1 MFEPITL
8 TWDGREFVIPADGV
22 MRAIAIVEEHITLGE
37 LGQAGDGVRVPLG
50 KISMAFGALLR
61 HAGAR
66 VSDAQVYE
74 KVFSDADGS
83 AAAACMAL
91 MSLMMPPAHLR
102 KIRASMEEDQPG
114 KAAAPSS
121 KRRTSRQ

>member
-8 TWDGREFVIPADGV
+8 TWDGREYVIPADQV

-61 HAGAR
+61 FAGAR
-66 VSDAQVYE
+66 VTDAHVYE

-83 AAAACMAL
+83 AAAACIAL
-91 MSLMMPPAHLR
+91 ISLMMPPEHLR
-102 KIRASMEEDQPG
+102 RVRSKAQEEIQGNAD
-114 KAAAPSS
+114 APSS
-121 KRRTSRQ
+121 KRRTSRP